1 LPHDV
6 VTLLSLPCSFARR
19 AGTAVALTALS
30 VSVLSAQLIGTEPSQ
45 SPFRDLPTTQQ
56 LTFSAGWLNATT
68 DAARVGPDAGPLLSL
83 RHDIH
88 LGGPAWLTTRYS
100 ALISERRV
108 IDPGLPAV
116 DRLQGKQSVTHHLAN
131 IGLTVALTGKK
142 TWRGVVPTL
151 GLGVGLTSDFAPRD
165 IGGYMFGTKFA
176 LAFGPGVR
184 ILLPRGYS
192 MRVDITNDM
201 YQIQYPSTYFITA
214 SDTTSVL
221 AIGAARSSWRSNWG
235 ITTGF
240 SIPLFR

>member
-1 LPHDV
+1 MS
-6 VTLLSLPCSFARR
+6 LSYEIRDPIH
-19 AGTAVALTALS
+19 GTIT
-30 VSVLSAQLIGTEPSQ
+30 
-45 SPFRDLPTTQQ
+45 
-56 LTFSAGWLNATT
+56 
-68 DAARVGPDAGPLLSL
+68 
-83 RHDIH
+83 
-88 LGGPAWLTTRYS
+88 
-100 ALISERRV
+100 ISEAERRV